1 VAEAPGDDDLAR
13 LWRWFAATQCRGYS
27 PLYEEIVDGVAG
39 DEELLGIVRAARP
52 EAHLPPMLLAAVH
65 YQLLDGADAH
75 PLADR
80 YRGRRHDD
88 PLPLFRDL
96 CRSRRAEIDRL
107 LATRHIQTNECGR
120 SAVIGPGLTW
130 LAGRIGEPLALV
142 DVGASAGL
150 NLLCDRYRLDYGAL
164 GGTGPVTSTVTVACD
179 VTGPAPIA
187 PSLPAIAARVGVD
200 RSPVDIAD
208 DEDARW
214 LLACVWPDTGRLERT
229 AAAIE
234 LARAERP
241 SVVAGDATDTVP
253 AVLAG
258 LPPGAQAVLVTTWAF
273 AYLSVQARRD
283 FIAMVADQSRRR
295 PLAWLSAEGAGTVE
309 PLDEAEAATRAESA
323 PPGDAVPTP
332 DVLGAVLFDGDRVEA
347 HVLGYV
353 HSHGRWLDWRA
364 PTTVAG

>member
-1 VAEAPGDDDLAR
+1 VTAASDDDDLAR

-27 PLYEEIVDGVAG
+27 PLYEAIVDGVAG

-52 EAHLPPMLLAAVH
+52 DAHLPPMLLAAVH
-65 YQLLDGADAH
+65 YQLLDGADTH

-80 YRGRRHDD
+80 YAGRRHDD

-130 LAGRIGEPLALV
+130 LAARTGEPLALV

-150 NLLCDRYRLDYGAL
+150 NLLCDRYRLDYGTS
-164 GGTGPVTSTVTVACD
+164 GSTGPAASTVTVVCE
-179 VTGPAPIA
+179 VSGPAPIA
-187 PSLPAIAARVGVD
+187 ASLPAIAARVGVD
-200 RSPVDIAD
+200 RSPVDVRD

-234 LARAERP
+234 LARVETP
-241 SVVAGDATDTVP
+241 SVVAADATDTVP
-253 AVLAG
+253 SVLAG
-258 LPPGAQAVLVTTWAF
+258 LPADAHAVLITTWAF
-273 AYLSVQARRD
+273 AYLSVEARQA
-283 FIAMVADQSRRR
+283 FIAMLVEQSRRR

-309 PLDEAEAATRAESA
+309 ALDEAEEAERTRSA

-332 DVLGAVLFDGDRVEA
+332 DVLGAVLFDGGRIDA

-353 HSHGRWLDWRA
+353 HSHGRWIDWRA
-364 PTTVAG
+364 R